1 VAPELVPAPVAA
13 VELLVAAGVLD
24 VCAEEELELLPQADR
39 ASAAKPVVRRAVH
52 RDRIGAP

>member
-1 VAPELVPAPVAA
+1 
-13 VELLVAAGVLD
+13 VLD

-39 ASAAKPVVRRAVH
+39 ASAAKPAVRRAVH